1 MLEKRFSSKIVKFM
15 IGGGVTTLF
24 NLILIFLLI
33 DYWGWNTL
41 LLHNVAN
48 AVSIELSV
56 LLSFFIY
63 RLWVWTEGEWTI
75 KNVLFKQIPLF
86 HVAAGTVIASR
97 ILFLF
102 PLLDYFNV
110 DPKINT
116 LAGGLLGAALNY
128 VMSDRLVFKN
138 DSTDKQTETFNHQKE
153 ENYLYLSTRVSDSND
168 Y

>member
-1 MLEKRFSSKIVKFM
+1 MPEKQLSSKIIKFL
-15 IGGGVTTLF
+15 IGGGITTCF

-33 DYWGWNTL
+33 DCWGWNTL

-102 PLLDYFNV
+102 PLLDYLQV
-110 DPKINT
+110 EPKINT
-116 LAGGLLGAALNY
+116 LVGGLLGAALNY
-128 VMSDRLVFKN
+128 IMSDRFVFKSN
-138 DSTDKQTETFNHQKE
+138 NTDQKTETFNPQKQE
-153 ENYLYLSTRVSDSND
+153 KSLQLSTQVSELENY
-168 Y
+168 

>member
-1 MLEKRFSSKIVKFM
+1 MLEKRLSSKIVKFL

-33 DYWGWNTL
+33 DCWGWNTL

-48 AVSIELSV
+48 TVSIELSV

-86 HVAAGTVIASR
+86 HVAAGTVIAAR
-97 ILFLF
+97 IIFLF
-102 PLLDYFNV
+102 PLLDYFHV
-110 DPKINT
+110 EPKINT

-128 VMSDRLVFKN
+128 VMSDRLVFKTN
-138 DSTDKQTETFNHQKE
+138 NTEPETEIFSRQKQEASLQVSTQVSEL
-153 ENYLYLSTRVSDSND
+153 ENY
-168 Y
+168 

>member
-1 MLEKRFSSKIVKFM
+1 MPEKQLSSKIIKFL
-15 IGGGVTTLF
+15 IGGGITTCF

-33 DYWGWNTL
+33 DCWGWNTL

-102 PLLDYFNV
+102 PLLDYFKV
-110 DPKINT
+110 EPKINT
-116 LAGGLLGAALNY
+116 LVGGLLGAALNY
-128 VMSDRLVFKN
+128 VMSDRLVFKSN
-138 DSTDKQTETFNHQKE
+138 NTDQKTETFNPQKQE
-153 ENYLYLSTRVSDSND
+153 KSLQLSTQVSELENY
-168 Y
+168 